1 MQQQSQESQ
10 NNDAQTSSQVTAQS
24 SNSSESNQSS
34 NATTVKASSIKA
46 TPAMVRCSKIMK
58 MQRDIHTT
66 VLSSLEGIAE
76 QVYFDVNQPY
86 IFNVCNEIERI
97 FQRKQKL
104 FQIKPGGGS

>member
-1 MQQQSQESQ
+1 MLQQSQEAQ
-10 NNDAQTSSQVTAQS
+10 NNEGQSTSQGTQS
-24 SNSSESNQSS
+24 IHSSESSQSG

-76 QVYFDVNQPY
+76 QV
-86 IFNVCNEIERI
+86 
-97 FQRKQKL
+97 
-104 FQIKPGGGS
+104 